1 VINRIERMTSLS
13 VVEVNVNVNDIHL
26 PGDDEQDEETTRV
39 Q

>member
-1 VINRIERMTSLS
+1 